1 MSGFNGRLGEVK
13 TLYYME
19 TWEMYFEA
27 KRLLKLALGSVLT
40 LMSIASAGVLA
51 AGDKMNELNMSP
63 GVTAIGQDIFDLH
76 MLILW
81 ICVIIGLLVFGVMFY
96 SIYYHR
102 KSRGVTP
109 ATFHEST
116 KVEIAWTII
125 PFFILIG
132 MAVPATSTLLDIYDT
147 DDAEL
152 DILITGYQ
160 WKWKYEYLG
169 ETGENVSFFS
179 NLRTPQSEIYNA
191 ADKGQNYLLEVDE
204 PVVIPVNTKVRFL
217 ITANDVI
224 HSWWVP
230 ELAVKRDAIP
240 GFINETWTLATEEG
254 IYRGQCAELC
264 GKDHGFMP
272 IVVNVVSQPEYDEW
286 LSAKQSEAAEI
297 KELMAQ
303 NFTLDQLMERGK
315 GVYERSCLACHGAGG
330 EGGVGTAIAGSPV
343 ATGELGGHLEIGING
358 VPGSA
363 MQAFGGQMN
372 DVDMAAVITYQRNAF
387 GNNMGDMVQPIDVFN
402 HKKG

>member
-1 MSGFNGRLGEVK
+1 MCFD
-13 TLYYME
+13 
-19 TWEMYFEA
+19 A
-27 KRLLKLALGSVLT
+27 KRLLMLALGPVLMLVPT
-40 LMSIASAGVLA
+40 LSGA
-51 AGDKMNELNMSP
+51 AEVNQMDMSP
-63 GVTAIGQDIFDLH
+63 GVTEVGKEIFELH
-76 MLILW
+76 TLILG
-81 ICVIIGLLVFGVMFY
+81 ICVIIGVLVFGVMFW
-96 SIYYHR
+96 SIIYHR
-102 KSRGVTP
+102 KSRGVEP

-116 KVEIAWTII
+116 SIEIAWTVI
-125 PFFILIG
+125 PFLILIG
-132 MAVPATSTLLDIYDT
+132 MAVPATSTLLEIYNN

-160 WKWKYEYLG
+160 WKWRYEYLD
-169 ETGENVSFFS
+169 ENGENVSFFS
-179 NLRTPQSEIYNA
+179 NLRTSQSEIYNTEA
-191 ADKGQNYLLEVDE
+191 KGEHYLLEVDE
-204 PVVIPVNTKVRFL
+204 PLVIPQDTKVRFL

-240 GFINETWTLATEEG
+240 GFINEAWTRTSEPG

-272 IVVNVVSQPEYDEW
+272 IVVNVVSRGEYDEW
-286 LSAKQSEAAEI
+286 LGAKQAEAAEI
-297 KELMAQ
+297 KSLMAQ
-303 NFTLDQLMERGK
+303 TFTMDELMERGK
-315 GVYERSCLACHGAGG
+315 AVYDRACLACHGANG
-330 EGGVGTAIAGSPV
+330 EGGLGNAIAKSAV
-343 ATGELGGHLEIGING
+343 ATGDLGNHLEIGING
-358 VPGSA
+358 VPGTA